1 TSKILG
7 GNTAIDPITSRTVN
21 GWQKIHP
28 PVDVAISGK
37 NARMVAD
44 ELALRFDEIIPLPY
58 MDFNDIRAAMTNGIL
73 RLMAPGYDVSRDQL
87 YADMRTIERI
97 MRRVSSMLLR
107 HFIDDEEGIR
117 HLLASDDVAR
127 TQEEAAAFFDHLYQF
142 YKPGDGGIIDF
153 IASNDAFDRGTAIS
167 NAFVLFEASS
177 KSLAKIASNLLIQ
190 AAHNPGLFRDL
201 KERNVTLHNAILA
214 SGIYST
220 SNDITFR
227 EATEDFKFENGQVIP
242 AGSTIVLN
250 LGYALRPYAKHLF
263 ISPTDHNI
271 SVLESFPHHHR
282 YLPWLF
288 RGNFPKD
295 VPDRGCSGMA
305 YSFQVISRIIDII
318 TSRFE
323 GIEIVS
329 RPIDDISATRGYAV
343 KFCLY

>member
-1 TSKILG
+1 
-7 GNTAIDPITSRTVN
+7 
-21 GWQKIHP
+21 
-28 PVDVAISGK
+28 
-37 NARMVAD
+37 MVAD

-58 MDFNDIRAAMTNGIL
+58 MGFNDIRAAMTNGIL
-73 RLMAPGYDVSRDQL
+73 RLMAPGYDVARDQL
-87 YADMRTIERI
+87 YADMQTIERI

-117 HLLASDDVAR
+117 RLLASDDVIR
-127 TQEEAAAFFDHLYQF
+127 TREEAAAFFDHLYQF
-142 YKPGDGGIIDF
+142 YQPGDGGIIDL
-153 IASNDAFDRGTAIS
+153 IARDDVFDFEHDRGTAIS

-177 KSLAKIASNLLIQ
+177 KSLSKIAANLLIQ

-201 KERNVTLHNAILA
+201 RERNVTLHNAILA

-227 EATEDFKFENGQVIP
+227 EATVDFEFENGQVIP

-250 LGYALRPYAKHLF
+250 LGYALRPYARHLF
-263 ISPTDHNI
+263 ISPTEHNI
-271 SVLESFPHHHR
+271 DVLDSFPHHHR

-295 VPDRGCSGMA
+295 VPDRGCSGIA
-305 YSFQVISRIIDII
+305 YSFQVISRFIDIV

-329 RPIDDISATRGYAV
+329 RPIEDITATRGYAV